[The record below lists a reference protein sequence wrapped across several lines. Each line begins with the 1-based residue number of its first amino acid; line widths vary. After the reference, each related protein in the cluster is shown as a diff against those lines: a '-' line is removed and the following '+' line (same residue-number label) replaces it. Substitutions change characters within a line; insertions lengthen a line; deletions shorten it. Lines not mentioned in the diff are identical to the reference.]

1 MFVSQGFNYQSFSQ
15 AHDRLIAEY
24 RKGQASH
31 ALLLCGPSGMMKEGF
46 ASYLAQILLCQS
58 REAQKPCGECHSCR
72 RCLSGRHGNLLSLG
86 LSDGAKTIKIE
97 QLRSLINALSLHP
110 MEAGPRVIV
119 ISGMHA
125 MTIQAQNALLKS
137 LEEPLAHD
145 FYLLTCDN
153 ERAVLPTI
161 ISRCSMVRLPTL
173 ENDKVADL
181 LRRSGCGDEQAGEL
195 SRLSNGRLGFA
206 LTVSGDSSYWEA
218 KALADKTF
226 FSVRKLTDIPAASI
240 LLKDTRDS
248 ADLLL
253 DMLEQEARHALA
265 QNFLIDAKKVSSPWS
280 QAGTTGLKHVLE
292 ALFEARKYK
301 ASNVSW
307 QSIADRLLFSI
318 TKEIYQCQW

>member
-1 MFVSQGFNYQSFSQ
+1 MSQGINYHSFSQ

-31 ALLLCGPSGMMKEGF
+31 ALLLCGPSSTMKAGF

-58 REAQKPCGECHSCR
+58 QEAQKPCGECQACR

-86 LSDGAKTIKIE
+86 VMDGTKTIKIE
-97 QLRSLINALSLHP
+97 QLRSLISALSLHP
-110 MEAGPRVIV
+110 MEAGPHVIV
-119 ISGMHA
+119 ISGMHL

-137 LEEPLAHD
+137 LEEPLEHD

-161 ISRCSMVRLPTL
+161 ISRCSMVRLPAL
-173 ENDKVADL
+173 EDDRIADL
-181 LRRSGCGDEQAGEL
+181 LRRSGCGNEQASEL
-195 SRLSNGRLGFA
+195 SRLSNGRPGFA
-206 LTVSGDSSYWEA
+206 LSVSKDSSYWDT

-226 FSVRKLTDIPAASI
+226 FSVKKLSDIPAASN
-240 LLKDTRDS
+240 LLKDAKDS

-253 DMLEQEARHALA
+253 DMLEQEARQALA
-265 QNFLIDAKKVSSPWS
+265 QKHLINMSKLSSPWS
-280 QAGTTGLKHVLE
+280 QAGPTGLKRMLE

-307 QSIADRLLFSI
+307 QAIADRLLFSI

>member
-1 MFVSQGFNYQSFSQ
+1 MSQGINYQSFSQ

-24 RKGQASH
+24 RKGQAFH
-31 ALLLCGPSGMMKEGF
+31 ALLLCGPSGTMKAGF

-58 REAQKPCGECHSCR
+58 QEAQKPCGECQACR

-86 LSDGAKTIKIE
+86 VMDGTKTIKIE

-119 ISGMHA
+119 ISGMHL

-137 LEEPLAHD
+137 LEEPLEHD
-145 FYLLTCDN
+145 YYLLTSDN

-161 ISRCSMVRLPTL
+161 VSRCSMMRLPAL
-173 ENDKVADL
+173 EDDKIADL
-181 LRRSGCGDEQAGEL
+181 LRRSGCGDEQADEL
-195 SRLSNGRLGFA
+195 SRLSNGRMGFA
-206 LTVSGDSSYWEA
+206 LSVSGDSSYWDT

-226 FSVRKLTDIPAASI
+226 FSVRKLSDIPAASTV
-240 LLKDTRDS
+240 LKDARDS

-253 DMLEQEARHALA
+253 DLLEQEARQALA
-265 QNFLIDAKKVSSPWS
+265 QQHLITMSKVSSPWS
-280 QAGTTGLKHVLE
+280 QAGTTGLKRVLE

-307 QSIADRLLFSI
+307 QAIADRLLFSI

>member
-1 MFVSQGFNYQSFSQ
+1 MSQGINYQSFSQ

-24 RKGQASH
+24 RKGQAFH
-31 ALLLCGPSGMMKEGF
+31 ALLLCGPSGTMKAGF

-58 REAQKPCGECHSCR
+58 QEAQKPCGECQACR

-86 LSDGAKTIKIE
+86 VMDGTKTIKIE

-119 ISGMHA
+119 ISGMHL

-137 LEEPLAHD
+137 LEEPLEHD

-161 ISRCSMVRLPTL
+161 ISRCSMVRLPAL
-173 ENDKVADL
+173 EDDRIADL
-181 LRRSGCGDEQAGEL
+181 LRRSGCGNEQASEL
-195 SRLSNGRLGFA
+195 SRLSNGRPGFA
-206 LTVSGDSSYWEA
+206 LSVSKDSSYWDT

-226 FSVRKLTDIPAASI
+226 FSVRKLSDIPAASS
-240 LLKDTRDS
+240 LLKDAKDS

-253 DMLEQEARHALA
+253 DMLEQEARQALA
-265 QNFLIDAKKVSSPWS
+265 QNHLIAAKQLSSAWS
-280 QAGTTGLKHVLE
+280 QAGTTGLKRVLE
-292 ALFEARKYK
+292 ALFEARRYK

-307 QSIADRLLFSI
+307 QAIADRLLFSI

>member
-1 MFVSQGFNYQSFSQ
+1 MSQGINYQSFSQ

-31 ALLLCGPSGMMKEGF
+31 ALLLCGPSGTMKAGF

-58 REAQKPCGECHSCR
+58 QEAQKPCGECQACR

-86 LSDGAKTIKIE
+86 VMDGTKTIKIE

-119 ISGMHA
+119 ISGMHL
-125 MTIQAQNALLKS
+125 MTTQAQNALLKS

-161 ISRCSMVRLPTL
+161 ISRCSMVRLPAL
-173 ENDKVADL
+173 EDDKIVDL
-181 LRRSGCGDEQAGEL
+181 LRRSGCGNEQASEL
-195 SRLSNGRLGFA
+195 SRLSNGRPGFA
-206 LTVSGDSSYWEA
+206 LSVSKDSSYWDT
-218 KALADKTF
+218 KALAEKTF
-226 FSVRKLTDIPAASI
+226 FSVRKLSDIPAASS
-240 LLKDTRDS
+240 LLKDAKDS

-253 DMLEQEARHALA
+253 DMLEQEARQALA
-265 QNFLIDAKKVSSPWS
+265 QNHLIAAKQLSSAWS
-280 QAGTTGLKHVLE
+280 QASTTGLKRVLE
-292 ALFEARKYK
+292 ALFEARRYK

-307 QSIADRLLFSI
+307 QAIADRLLFSI